1 MKKKSIQAICFSF
14 MVAGC
19 TYLCYGTI
27 SATPATNVSAGIC
40 SILSN
45 CINNQA
51 SISIQKQQLSAAKGL
66 DSSKGNQT
74 TEADQ
79 LTCGYS
85 NLGVANVDGSLNI
98 RKEPSTSSDLV
109 GKLPSNAGCEIL
121 SSSNGW
127 HQIKSGKVSGWVSGE
142 FLLTGEQAKERVKT
156 AAINVAKVSTQTLYV
171 REQPSKDSPIVSM
184 VANSEELEVVDL
196 KDGWAQV
203 ILDADK
209 GWICLEY
216 ATISKQLPKAST
228 VTELKYGSGVSD
240 VRVSLVQFALK
251 YVGNRYVW
259 GGTNLTKGIDC
270 SGFTMRV
277 YEHFGIGLPH
287 YSGAQA
293 GRGKR
298 VNSSSAKPGDLF
310 FYGKGGKINHVAIY
324 IGNGQIVHASSPKSG
339 IKVSGAFYRTPICVV
354 RLIND

>member
-1 MKKKSIQAICFSF
+1 MKLKTIKQLCLGLVFASF
-14 MVAGC
+14 AFVLSK
-19 TYLCYGTI
+19 TTD
-27 SATPATNVSAGIC
+27 ATPSTSVNAGIC

-51 SISIQKQQLSAAKGL
+51 SITIQKQQLSASNTATPTNTETT
-66 DSSKGNQT
+66 ST
-74 TEADQ
+74 TE
-79 LTCGYS
+79 TNVFGYT

-98 RKEPSTSSDLV
+98 RKEASTNGELV

-127 HQIKSGKVSGWVSGE
+127 YQIRSGKVSGWVSGE
-142 FLLTGEQAKERVKT
+142 FLLTGEQAKERALDV
-156 AAINVAKVSTQTLYV
+156 AVNVAKVKTQTLYV
-171 REQPSKDSPIVSM
+171 REQPTKESAIVSM
-184 VANSEELEVVDL
+184 VANDEELEVL
-196 KDGWAQV
+196 ATKDGWAQV
-203 ILDADK
+203 VLDADK
-209 GWICLEY
+209 GWISTDY

-228 VTELKYGSGVSD
+228 ITELKYGSGVSD
-240 VRVSLVQFALK
+240 VRVSLVQFALQ

-259 GGTNLTKGIDC
+259 GGTSLTKGIDC

-277 YEHFGIGLPH
+277 YEHFGISLPH

-298 VNSSSAKPGDLF
+298 VSSSSAKPGDLF

-324 IGNGQIVHASSPKSG
+324 IGNGQIVHASSPTTG
-339 IKVSGAFYRTPICVV
+339 IKVSGAFYRTPICVI

>member
-1 MKKKSIQAICFSF
+1 MKLKTIKQ
-14 MVAGC
+14 
-19 TYLCYGTI
+19 LCLGLTFVGFAYFLSGTTD
-27 SATPATNVSAGIC
+27 ATPSTTVNAGIC

-51 SISIQKQQLSAAKGL
+51 SISIQKQQLSASNTATNANTT
-66 DSSKGNQT
+66 SSNS
-74 TEADQ
+74 ESSVF
-79 LTCGYS
+79 GYT

-98 RKEPSTSSDLV
+98 RKDPSKDGELV
-109 GKLPSNAGCEIL
+109 GKLPSNAACEIL
-121 SSSNGW
+121 NSSNGW
-127 HQIKSGKVSGWVSGE
+127 HQIQSGKVSGWVSGE
-142 FLLTGEQAKERVKT
+142 FLLTGDQAKERAQSV
-156 AAINVAKVSTQTLYV
+156 AVNLAKVKTQTLYV
-171 REQPSKDSPIVSM
+171 REQPTKDSAIVSM
-184 VANSEELEVVDL
+184 VANEEELEVVAI

-203 ILDADK
+203 VLDADK
-209 GWICLEY
+209 GWISMDY
-216 ATISKQLPKAST
+216 ATVSKQLKKAST
-228 VTELKYGSGVSD
+228 ITELKYGSGVSD
-240 VRVSLVQFALK
+240 VRVSLVQFALQ

-259 GGTNLTKGIDC
+259 GGTSLTKGIDC

-298 VNSSSAKPGDLF
+298 ISSSSAKPGDLF

-324 IGNGQIVHASSPKSG
+324 IGNGQIVHASSPTTG
-339 IKVSGAFYRTPICVV
+339 IKVSGAFYRTPICVI

>member
-1 MKKKSIQAICFSF
+1 MKLKTIKQLCFGLAFVSF
-14 MVAGC
+14 AYFLSD
-19 TYLCYGTI
+19 TTD
-27 SATPATNVSAGIC
+27 ATPSTTVNAGIC

-51 SISIQKQQLSAAKGL
+51 SISIQKQQLSASNATAT
-66 DSSKGNQT
+66 SKTATPSN
-74 TEADQ
+74 TE
-79 LTCGYS
+79 TGSFGYT
-85 NLGVANVDGSLNI
+85 NLGIANVDGSLNI
-98 RKEPSTSSDLV
+98 RKDPSKDGELV

-121 SSSNGW
+121 NSSNGW
-127 HQIKSGKVSGWVSGE
+127 YQIQSGKVSGWVSGE
-142 FLLTGEQAKERVKT
+142 FLLTGDQAKERALSV
-156 AAINVAKVSTQTLYV
+156 AVNQAKVKTQTLYV
-171 REQPSKDSPIVSM
+171 REQPTKDSAIVSM
-184 VANSEELEVVDL
+184 VANDEELEVVAT

-203 ILDADK
+203 VLDVDK
-209 GWICLEY
+209 GWISMDY

-228 VTELKYGSGVSD
+228 ITELKYGSGVSD
-240 VRVSLVQFALK
+240 VRVSLVQFALQ

-298 VNSSSAKPGDLF
+298 INSSSAKPGDLF

-324 IGNGQIVHASSPKSG
+324 IGNGQIVHASSPTTG
-339 IKVSGAFYRTPICVV
+339 IKVSGAFYRTPICVI